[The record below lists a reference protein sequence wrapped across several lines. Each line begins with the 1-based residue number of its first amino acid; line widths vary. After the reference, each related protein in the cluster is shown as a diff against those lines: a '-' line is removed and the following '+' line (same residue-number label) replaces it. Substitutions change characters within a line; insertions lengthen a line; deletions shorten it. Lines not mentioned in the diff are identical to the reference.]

1 MPRAGVRGPARAP
14 LWRSDRVQRRAH
26 QAGWHAQ
33 GLSGLVRRHSR
44 FHRLQ
49 RHRPAHRKRSRRRG
63 GRRAQEDGRGGDSP
77 PLSRHGSHGQRRRAA
92 LSGTGRGSSS
102 ARSRMNDAKERLLD
116 AWRGEVRARAQY
128 EILAQRVR
136 DPKRA
141 NIIRQI
147 AEAEGRHRKRVEK
160 RLGELGISL
169 PDAESARLSWLQR
182 LQAELAPISVVIAR
196 MEAAEQSEID
206 DRYHRPTGDP
216 QTDEVLS
223 AIRVEE
229 QGHSRSL
236 DELQAAHA
244 TDINKPSG
252 VQSRLDRI
260 LHRESWHRTGS
271 GWISGAIYGANDGL
285 AAVFGIVAGVSG
297 ATGGSSFVL
306 TAGLF
311 GAIASALSMATGAYL
326 AERSEG
332 EVTEANVERERQE
345 IVEHPEE
352 EKEEVSLF
360 YQLKGIDKEMADRL
374 AEQLSGTP
382 EALLKVHA
390 PEELGVLEAP
400 GNPVQSAIAA
410 GVSTF
415 IGAMIP
421 VMPFFWLRGTSG
433 VITAAVVSLIAHFL
447 VGASKALFTLRT
459 WWSAGLE
466 MTLAGII
473 VGGITY
479 ALGLVLKVGG

>member
-26 QAGWHAQ
+26 RAGWHAQ

-49 RHRPAHRKRSRRRG
+49 RRRPAHRKTSRRRG
-63 GRRAQEDGRGGDSP
+63 GRRAQEDGRGRDSP
-77 PLSRHGSHGQRRRAA
+77 SLSGHGSHGQRRRAPLGGA
-92 LSGTGRGSSS
+92 GRGSSS

-147 AEAEGRHRKRVEK
+147 ADAEGRHRERVEK

-260 LHRESWHRTGS
+260 LHRETWHRTGA

-311 GAIASALSMATGAYL
+311 GAIASGLSMATGAYL

-332 EVTEANVERERQE
+332 EVAAANVQRERQE
-345 IVEHPEE
+345 IIEHPEE
-352 EKEEVSLF
+352 EMEEVSLF

-374 AEQLSGTP
+374 AEQLSGNP
-382 EALLKVHA
+382 EALLKVHG
-390 PEELGVLEAP
+390 PEELGGLETASK
-400 GNPVQSAIAA
+400 PVQSAIAA

-415 IGAMIP
+415 IGAMVP
-421 VMPFFWLRGTSG
+421 VMPFFWLTGTKG

-447 VGASKALFTLRT
+447 VGASKSLFTLRT

-479 ALGLVLKVGG
+479 GIGLVLKVGG